1 MKPIRNADFAPY
13 LQSFFT
19 EQLLSQRSASPHT
32 IAAYRDSFRLLLLF
46 VKSRLD
52 AEPAT
57 LAVNDLNGALITAFL
72 DNIEVKRKNSV
83 RTRNARLAAIHSFF
97 RYIALQEPRYL
108 ALAQQVLAIP
118 QKRAIRRSIAYLKEN
133 EIRAIL
139 TAPDL
144 SHWSGRRDRAL
155 LAIAVQTGLRVSELV
170 GLRVGDFVPGTAAHI
185 RCYGKGRK
193 ERCTPLQPDA
203 VRILRAWIGE
213 RKCASTDPL
222 FPNLKGGFLS
232 RDGVAY
238 ILAQHVA
245 TAAPTCPSLQ
255 RKKITP
261 HVLRHTTAMTLLNS
275 GVDRTV
281 IALWLGHESPE
292 TTDIY
297 FHEDLQIK
305 QRALDRTTSPKLKG
319 VRYKPPDQLL
329 AFLES
334 L

>member
-1 MKPIRNADFAPY
+1 MNSIRNADFAPS
-13 LQSFFT
+13 LQSFFIDR
-19 EQLLSQRSASPHT
+19 LLSQRSASPHT
-32 IAAYRDSFRLLLLF
+32 IAAYRDSFRLLLHYL
-46 VKSRLD
+46 KSRLNAD
-52 AEPAT
+52 PAT
-57 LAVNDLNGALITAFL
+57 LAVNDLNVALITAFL
-72 DNIEVKRKNSV
+72 DNIEVERNNSV

-97 RYIALQEPRYL
+97 RYIALQEPRYA

-118 QKRAIRRSIAYLKEN
+118 AKRTRRRSIAYLKGN
-133 EIRAIL
+133 ETHAIL
-139 TAPDL
+139 AAPDL
-144 SHWSGRRDRAL
+144 SRLNGRRDRAL
-155 LAIAVQTGLRVSELV
+155 LAIAVQTGLRVSELA
-170 GLRVGDFVPGTAAHI
+170 GLRVSDYVPGTAAHI

-193 ERCTPLQPDA
+193 ERRTPLQPDA
-203 VRILRAWIGE
+203 ARILRAWIGE
-213 RKCASTDPL
+213 RQCEPTDPL

-238 ILAQHVA
+238 ILAKNVKIA
-245 TAAPTCPSLQ
+245 EVTCPSL
-255 RKKITP
+255 RGKNITP

-297 FHEDLQIK
+297 FHEDMQIK
-305 QRALDRTTSPKLKG
+305 QRALDRTASPKLKG